1 MNVESN
7 QILERA
13 LKLSDTDRA
22 ILIEQLLASLDKPDE
37 AIDELWAIE
46 AESRVE
52 SYRAGHMRSVSLE
65 QVLAKYQ
72 K

>member
-22 ILIEQLLASLDKPDE
+22 LLIDRLITSLEKPND
-37 AIDELWAIE
+37 AIDALWMIE
-46 AESRVE
+46 AEQRVE
-52 SYRAGHMRSVSLE
+52 GYREGRLRSVSLE
-65 QVLAKYQ
+65 QVLAKYS
-72 K
+72 